1 MINPIDTAGSL
12 TYGKGDAKHSNGRL
26 FRFLTGSP
34 YHIDKQYSVSLRAV
48 TARAISRSR
57 GMRPTQTV
65 TAKKLQQPYTGPL
78 QPFFRNKKPQAPY
91 LQTLVFLPHLSSS
104 SDLRILS
111 STQPSQVSPMT
122 DFRQVWRLHAY
133 SGGTVRD
140 SHPVFYSLA
149 VLLPH
154 PQALKRNIYL
164 HSQYTRL
171 APKSQS
177 QKEKTLIYDTN
188 RNINH

>member
-1 MINPIDTAGSL
+1 MAN
-12 TYGKGDAKHSNGRL
+12 AKHSNGRL

-34 YHIDKQYSVSLRAV
+34 YRIDKQYSVGLRAV
-48 TARAISRSR
+48 TVRAIRAE
-57 GMRPTQTV
+57 GGIHTQTV

-78 QPFFRNKKPQAPY
+78 QPFFRNKKPQVPY

-122 DFRQVWRLHAY
+122 DFRQVWCLHAY

-140 SHPVFYSLA
+140 SHPVFYSLV

-171 APKSQS
+171 GLKCQS
-177 QKEKTLIYDTN
+177 QKEKALMYDTN
-188 RNINH
+188 R

>member
-1 MINPIDTAGSL
+1 MDGCSGFPPDSQTAS
-12 TYGKGDAKHSNGRL
+12 
-26 FRFLTGSP
+26 
-34 YHIDKQYSVSLRAV
+34 IKQYSVGLRAV
-48 TARAISRSR
+48 TVRAIRAE
-57 GMRPTQTV
+57 GGIHTQTV

-78 QPFFRNKKPQAPY
+78 QPFFRNKKPQVPY

-140 SHPVFYSLA
+140 SHPVFYSLV

-164 HSQYTRL
+164 HGQYTRL
-171 APKSQS
+171 GFKCQS

-188 RNINH
+188 RNINR